1 MDREWRGEGM
11 EKRKGEVRGVKG
23 EKREGKEG
31 TKERRENEDEINR
44 REWIT
49 KE

>member
-1 MDREWRGEGM
+1 MERRGNGE
-11 EKRKGEVRGVKG
+11 EKV
-23 EKREGKEG
+23 REGRKERKEG
-31 TKERRENEDEINR
+31 TKERRGNEDEINK

>member
-1 MDREWRGEGM
+1 MERRGTGEEKGRGERR
-11 EKRKGEVRGVKG
+11 EKREKG
-23 EKREGKEG
+23 EKREGREG

>member
-1 MDREWRGEGM
+1 M
-11 EKRKGEVRGVKG
+11 
-23 EKREGKEG
+23 REGRKERKEG
-31 TKERRENEDEINR
+31 TKERRGNEDEINK

>member
-11 EKRKGEVRGVKG
+11 EKRKGEVR
-23 EKREGKEG
+23 EG

>member
-1 MDREWRGEGM
+1 MDREYRGEGM
-11 EKRKGEVRGVKG
+11 EKRKGEVR
-23 EKREGKEG
+23 EGAKERR
-31 TKERRENEDEINR
+31 ERRENEDEINR

>member
-1 MDREWRGEGM
+1 MDREWRGEGR
-11 EKRKGEVRGVKG
+11 EKRKGE
-23 EKREGKEG
+23 EREGREKG
-31 TKERRENEDEINR
+31 TKERKENEDEINR

>member
-1 MDREWRGEGM
+1 M
-11 EKRKGEVRGVKG
+11 EKRKGEL
-23 EKREGKEG
+23 REGR
-31 TKERRENEDEINR
+31 KERRKRRDKREERNEDEINR

>member
-1 MDREWRGEGM
+1 M
-11 EKRKGEVRGVKG
+11 
-23 EKREGKEG
+23 REGREGRGEG